1 MFQPNCLACISWK
14 WIQGYIARLMKAM
27 WFGWNI
33 LKQIFLYIPVYNNI
47 SFSLMSSECEMN
59 FIACIFQNVNS
70 QDVEFQLRFTLYDA
84 ANKCF
89 FGSTW
94 LGPYFSSSAKENG
107 RHSLTCDEVK
117 IVVIYICKCAH
128 AACKVVYDSL
138 GPVDFTLGSWFLF
151 LTCLTGKC
159 CFFGEIQST
168 EGL

>member
-1 MFQPNCLACISWK
+1 
-14 WIQGYIARLMKAM
+14 
-27 WFGWNI
+27 
-33 LKQIFLYIPVYNNI
+33 
-47 SFSLMSSECEMN
+47 MSSECEMN
-59 FIACIFQNVNS
+59 FSACIFQNVNS

-138 GPVDFTLGSWFLF
+138 GPVDFTVGLVIFVLNLPDGQVL
-151 LTCLTGKC
+151 
-159 CFFGEIQST
+159 FFGEIQST

>member
-1 MFQPNCLACISWK
+1 
-14 WIQGYIARLMKAM
+14 
-27 WFGWNI
+27 
-33 LKQIFLYIPVYNNI
+33 
-47 SFSLMSSECEMN
+47 MSSKCEMN

-70 QDVEFQLRFTLYDA
+70 QDVGFQLRFTLYDA

-128 AACKVVYDSL
+128 SACKESRVRLPGASGFYCWA
-138 GPVDFTLGSWFLF
+138 GDFCS
-151 LTCLTGKC
+151 
-159 CFFGEIQST
+159 
-168 EGL
+168 

>member
-1 MFQPNCLACISWK
+1 
-14 WIQGYIARLMKAM
+14 
-27 WFGWNI
+27 
-33 LKQIFLYIPVYNNI
+33 
-47 SFSLMSSECEMN
+47 MN

-117 IVVIYICKCAH
+117 IVVIYICKCVH
-128 AACKVVYDSL
+128 AACKVVSDSL
-138 GPVDFTLGSWFLF
+138 GPVDFTVGLVIFVLNLPDGQVL
-151 LTCLTGKC
+151 
-159 CFFGEIQST
+159 FFGEIQIT